1 MGDTKTSLISKS
13 DISESEFL
21 SKIGYSK
28 FDGWMCKNCILNI
41 VIENLSD
48 RGDLAYLRE
57 MGRA

>member
-1 MGDTKTSLISKS
+1 MGGTKTSSLYKKEL
-13 DISESEFL
+13 SESEFL